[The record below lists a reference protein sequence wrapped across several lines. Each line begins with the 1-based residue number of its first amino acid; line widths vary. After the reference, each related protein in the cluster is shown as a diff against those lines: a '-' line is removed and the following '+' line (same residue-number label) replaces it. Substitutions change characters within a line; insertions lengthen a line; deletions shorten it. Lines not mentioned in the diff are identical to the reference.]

1 VSSGNCI
8 KVRANGPLL
17 CTGDIEVYTAD
28 GGLLEKSA
36 DLALCRCGHSG
47 NKPFCDG
54 SHREAGFEH
63 DGMMTALKSDEPD
76 DAGGSAVLR
85 ISLRQNAMLI
95 ASGPMS
101 ILRADGSCAATRNKA
116 ALCRCGHSGNKPFCD
131 GSHKACGFEG

>member
-1 VSSGNCI
+1 MSSGNCI

-17 CTGDIEVYTAD
+17 CTGDIEVYSVD
-28 GGLLEKSA
+28 GELLEKSA
-36 DLALCRCGHSG
+36 DLVLCRCGHSG

-63 DGMMTALKSDEPD
+63 DGMMTGLASDEP
-76 DAGGSAVLR
+76 GGTDGPLKITLR
-85 ISLRQNAMLI
+85 PNAMLV
-95 ASGPMS
+95 ASGPVS

-131 GSHKACGFEG
+131 GSHRTCGFEG